1 MNSQCGNLRRTRWQA
16 LFLVLAVAAAS
27 STSLGCASA
36 PRSNV
41 RSNIDVMQRERTA
54 DKLLERGRAFAAV
67 GDHTR
72 AEQYLSMA
80 LDAGGDDAQIV
91 PLLLRACIDGER
103 YLVALEYA
111 RASLQKNPDDMH
123 LRFMVASLEAAVGN
137 EKAAAT
143 EFRTLIETDP
153 DDAEAHF
160 ALASLVHDSNG
171 DPDEANQHFREYL
184 RLSPDGA
191 HAREARASMRK
202 EVP

>member
-1 MNSQCGNLRRTRWQA
+1 MKSQFHESRSRFRPPLV
-16 LFLVLAVAAAS
+16 VLAFAVAGAM
-27 STSLGCASA
+27 LGCASG
-36 PRSNV
+36 PHSNV
-41 RSNIDVMQRERTA
+41 RSNVDVMQRERTA
-54 DKLLERGRAFAAV
+54 DKLFERGRAFAAV

-80 LDAGGDDAQIV
+80 LDAGGDDAQIM

-111 RASLQKNPDDMH
+111 EADLKRNPDDMH
-123 LRFMVASLEAAVGN
+123 LRFVVASLEAAVGN
-137 EKAAAT
+137 EKKAAT
-143 EFRTLIETDP
+143 ELRALIETAP
-153 DDAEAHF
+153 EDAEAHF
-160 ALASLVHDSNG
+160 ALASLVRETNG

-191 HAREARASMRK
+191 HAREARASLQK